1 MNIEELKKFIAE
13 ALEEDGN
20 KPELLKVHV
29 TSVDWDTDGEEA
41 DLPQEFDLEVEHYED
56 TDLDDEV
63 SDAISD
69 KYGFCHFG
77 FNYINEDVDLDE
89 LGGEALE
96 TEDLEPAEEEKKIEL
111 ELEIKDDKIEV
122 EANVDNVEFEG
133 ELKPEGTLE
142 EAPAEEIEES
152 VNEEYSAKDFLSDIK
167 ELLIINSNLE
177 KGGDFIT
184 GIKDI
189 KEEND
194 KLIVLF
200 EDGTAKSVIVKDS
213 KEDAIL
219 KESINEEN
227 KEYYVTYK
235 IEGRYT
241 VGLNEN
247 IEDIQKAISK
257 ANDIVFETEFGE
269 LEVVNSDPI
278 YVEDEKGN
286 RVWEDLD

>member
-1 MNIEELKKFIAE
+1 MNVEELKKFIAE
-13 ALEEDGN
+13 ALKED
-20 KPELLKVHV
+20 
-29 TSVDWDTDGEEA
+29 A
-41 DLPQEFDLEVEHYED
+41 
-56 TDLDDEV
+56 
-63 SDAISD
+63 
-69 KYGFCHFG
+69 
-77 FNYINEDVDLDE
+77 DLDE

-96 TEDLEPAEEEKKIEL
+96 AEDLEPTEEEKEEKKIEL

-219 KESINEEN
+219 KESAN
-227 KEYYVTYK
+227 K
-235 IEGRYT
+235 
-241 VGLNEN
+241 
-247 IEDIQKAISK
+247 
-257 ANDIVFETEFGE
+257 
-269 LEVVNSDPI
+269 
-278 YVEDEKGN
+278 
-286 RVWEDLD
+286 